1 MNGGNLPE
9 LSLGVDNRNDSPRQD
24 GSTIDAGDSARFAA
38 MAAKWWDETG
48 PFRPLHVMNP
58 QRIASIRQRLVAHFD
73 RDPDGVRPLQ
83 GLTLLDIGCGGGL
96 VSEPMARM
104 GALVTGIDAAH
115 GTAEVAG
122 SHAAAMALKID
133 YRQAETSQLV
143 EQGEKFDIV
152 LALEV
157 IEHVAAPDVFLDQCR
172 ALMRPE
178 GLLVV
183 STLNRNL
190 TSYFKA
196 IVAAEY
202 ILGWL
207 PRGTHSWKQFVK
219 PVELVGGLRR
229 RNLEAFETLGLS
241 YNPLTE
247 AWRESNDT
255 SVNYLVF
262 ARQARSS
269 HRSGFVI

>member
-9 LSLGVDNRNDSPRQD
+9 LSLGVDKRNDSPDQE

-38 MAAKWWDETG
+38 MAAKWWDEKG

-96 VSEPMARM
+96 VAEPMARM
-104 GALVTGIDAAH
+104 GALVTGIDAAN

-157 IEHVAAPDVFLDQCR
+157 IEHVAAPAVFLDQCR
-172 ALMRPE
+172 ALMQPE

-183 STLNRNL
+183 STPQPQPDGLCQ
-190 TSYFKA
+190 
-196 IVAAEY
+196 
-202 ILGWL
+202 GGD
-207 PRGTHSWKQFVK
+207 RG
-219 PVELVGGLRR
+219 
-229 RNLEAFETLGLS
+229 
-241 YNPLTE
+241 
-247 AWRESNDT
+247 
-255 SVNYLVF
+255 
-262 ARQARSS
+262 
-269 HRSGFVI
+269 